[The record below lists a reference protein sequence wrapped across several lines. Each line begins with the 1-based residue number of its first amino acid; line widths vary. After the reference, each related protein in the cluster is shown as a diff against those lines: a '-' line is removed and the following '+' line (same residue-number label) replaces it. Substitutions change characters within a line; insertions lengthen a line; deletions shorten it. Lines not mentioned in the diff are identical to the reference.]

1 MMRLVAAPFDSAR
14 SEGTTFFPGG
24 SIVARSS
31 GGRSV
36 LSSSS
41 PGRRMPR
48 ELADVQVVSR
58 MPVPSSLYSS
68 SSRSSLLYSS
78 TSSLRSTSLDR
89 RSASSTLRDSS
100 STSTTSYTSRLPP
113 RPSLEHRSK
122 VVSDLPRLSSRV
134 VLDVSSGSSSR
145 RSLTR
150 QRSGDAISDAGSP
163 VLTRYR
169 DLGTDSPSSRAS
181 SPARRFLDENCNHRA
196 STPTRRLDWNHNV
209 YNGGSHSLPPPPDSP
224 GRDSGASISPASSR
238 HWRNLGSST
247 SSVDSG
253 GSSSSDCSPGLRR
266 ARRLSLTSEESSS
279 GVSVGSSRSRDH
291 LDKAPLGLRNLG
303 NTCFMNSIV
312 QCLAHTRPF
321 LEYCLKD
328 GYSSEINTS
337 TSSMKGALFEAFA
350 TLLKSIWR
358 SSNGEYAISPQAF
371 RSQIQKFAPRFMGYS
386 QQDSQ
391 EFLHYLLQGLHE
403 DINRITSRPRH
414 LNTEIDDNLSDSQ
427 KAAEAWKRY
436 LRFDDSK
443 IVDCFVG
450 QLKSTLKCS
459 VCGHKSVTFDPFW
472 DLSLPIPKSSDTVTL
487 QQCLS
492 LFTKEEVLDGDE
504 KPTCSHCKTRQKCT
518 KSFTI
523 HRCPKILVLHLK
535 RFSPSERFR
544 AKLNTRIE
552 FPLTNLD
559 LCPYMSNSHYVM
571 YNLYAVSNHSGS
583 TYSGHYTA
591 SCLHPKTGEWH
602 ECNDTKVS
610 EMSASRVVSPEA
622 YVLFYEAATQSSRL

>member
-1 MMRLVAAPFDSAR
+1 MTVLLVSLKKNGEAKKNNRQEEYIVEEEEAGDFAAIIRAMSLSMGDDEAGLCAELERRPCSRTARKRFTGGGPAWQPEEPHAAPPPSLVAGPPSAPRCLAAAPHAA
-14 SEGTTFFPGG
+14 TCPGSRTPG
-24 SIVARSS
+24 H
-31 GGRSV
+31 
-36 LSSSS
+36 S
-41 PGRRMPR
+41 PPAAE
-48 ELADVQVVSR
+48 ELA
-58 MPVPSSLYSS
+58 
-68 SSRSSLLYSS
+68 
-78 TSSLRSTSLDR
+78 
-89 RSASSTLRDSS
+89 
-100 STSTTSYTSRLPP
+100 
-113 RPSLEHRSK
+113 
-122 VVSDLPRLSSRV
+122 
-134 VLDVSSGSSSR
+134 SR
-145 RSLTR
+145 R
-150 QRSGDAISDAGSP
+150 
-163 VLTRYR
+163 
-169 DLGTDSPSSRAS
+169 RA
-181 SPARRFLDENCNHRA
+181 
-196 STPTRRLDWNHNV
+196 
-209 YNGGSHSLPPPPDSP
+209 
-224 GRDSGASISPASSR
+224 
-238 HWRNLGSST
+238 
-247 SSVDSG
+247 
-253 GSSSSDCSPGLRR
+253 
-266 ARRLSLTSEESSS
+266 ESSS

-312 QCLAHTRPF
+312 QCLAHTRPL

-328 GYSSEINTS
+328 GYVSEINSS

-350 TLLKSIWR
+350 TLMKSIWR
-358 SSNGEYAISPQAF
+358 CSNGEYAISPQAF

-414 LNTEIDDNLSDSQ
+414 LTTEIDDNLSESQ

-436 LRFDDSK
+436 LRYDDSK

-472 DLSLPIPKSSDTVTL
+472 DLSLPIPKSSDPVTI

-591 SCLHPKTGEWH
+591 TCLHPKSGEWH

-610 EMSASRVVSPEA
+610 EVSASRVVSSEA

>member
-1 MMRLVAAPFDSAR
+1 MRLVAAPFDSAR

-544 AKLNTRIE
+544 AKLNTRVE

>member
-1 MMRLVAAPFDSAR
+1 MQ
-14 SEGTTFFPGG
+14 
-24 SIVARSS
+24 IKW
-31 GGRSV
+31 SV
-36 LSSSS
+36 
-41 PGRRMPR
+41 
-48 ELADVQVVSR
+48 
-58 MPVPSSLYSS
+58 
-68 SSRSSLLYSS
+68 
-78 TSSLRSTSLDR
+78 
-89 RSASSTLRDSS
+89 
-100 STSTTSYTSRLPP
+100 
-113 RPSLEHRSK
+113 SK
-122 VVSDLPRLSSRV
+122 K
-134 VLDVSSGSSSR
+134 
-145 RSLTR
+145 
-150 QRSGDAISDAGSP
+150 
-163 VLTRYR
+163 
-169 DLGTDSPSSRAS
+169 
-181 SPARRFLDENCNHRA
+181 FL
-196 STPTRRLDWNHNV
+196 
-209 YNGGSHSLPPPPDSP
+209 
-224 GRDSGASISPASSR
+224 
-238 HWRNLGSST
+238 
-247 SSVDSG
+247 
-253 GSSSSDCSPGLRR
+253 
-266 ARRLSLTSEESSS
+266 ESSS

-544 AKLNTRIE
+544 AKLNTRVE

>member
-1 MMRLVAAPFDSAR
+1 MREPACRERAAAAFPTARGPARWPERRVTGAGALPSPKQAPRSHQNHPSLRNQPLHPAAPAA
-14 SEGTTFFPGG
+14 GAVTH
-24 SIVARSS
+24 V
-31 GGRSV
+31 
-36 LSSSS
+36 
-41 PGRRMPR
+41 
-48 ELADVQVVSR
+48 
-58 MPVPSSLYSS
+58 
-68 SSRSSLLYSS
+68 
-78 TSSLRSTSLDR
+78 
-89 RSASSTLRDSS
+89 
-100 STSTTSYTSRLPP
+100 
-113 RPSLEHRSK
+113 HRQQQQQQQPQPQQQSHK
-122 VVSDLPRLSSRV
+122 SQPQSQQQQQQQPCKQSRLSS
-134 VLDVSSGSSSR
+134 GSHGG
-145 RSLTR
+145 TTEPCV
-150 QRSGDAISDAGSP
+150 QSP
-163 VLTRYR
+163 H
-169 DLGTDSPSSRAS
+169 RAS
-181 SPARRFLDENCNHRA
+181 SLQRR
-196 STPTRRLDWNHNV
+196 S
-209 YNGGSHSLPPPPDSP
+209 GSD
-224 GRDSGASISPASSR
+224 GA
-238 HWRNLGSST
+238 HGSKQ
-247 SSVDSG
+247 
-253 GSSSSDCSPGLRR
+253 SSSSDGDMWACLTRLFRVVVLKRSHLRHW
-266 ARRLSLTSEESSS
+266 LKTTSWKDESSS

-312 QCLAHTRPF
+312 QCLAHTRPL

-328 GYSSEINTS
+328 GYVSEINSS

-350 TLLKSIWR
+350 TLMKSIWR
-358 SSNGEYAISPQAF
+358 CSNGEYAISPQAF

-414 LNTEIDDNLSDSQ
+414 LTTEIDDNLSESQ

-436 LRFDDSK
+436 LRYDDSK

-472 DLSLPIPKSSDTVTL
+472 DLSLPIPKSSDPVTI

-591 SCLHPKTGEWH
+591 TCLHPKSGEWH

-610 EMSASRVVSPEA
+610 EVSASRVVSSEA

>member
-1 MMRLVAAPFDSAR
+1 M
-14 SEGTTFFPGG
+14 
-24 SIVARSS
+24 ARSS
-31 GGRSV
+31 GRSV
-36 LSSSS
+36 LSSF
-41 PGRRMPR
+41 RMPR

-58 MPVPSSLYSS
+58 MPVPSSLYS

-89 RSASSTLRDSS
+89 RSASSSLRESSS
-100 STSTTSYTSRLPP
+100 STAA
-113 RPSLEHRSK
+113 
-122 VVSDLPRLSSRV
+122 
-134 VLDVSSGSSSR
+134 SSSR

-209 YNGGSHSLPPPPDSP
+209 YNGGGHSLPPDSP

-459 VCGHKSVTFDPFW
+459 ACGHKSVTFDPFW

-544 AKLNTRIE
+544 AKLNTRVE

>member
-1 MMRLVAAPFDSAR
+1 
-14 SEGTTFFPGG
+14 
-24 SIVARSS
+24 
-31 GGRSV
+31 
-36 LSSSS
+36 
-41 PGRRMPR
+41 MPR

-58 MPVPSSLYSS
+58 MPVPSSMY
-68 SSRSSLLYSS
+68 SSRSSHLYSS

-89 RSASSTLRDSS
+89 RSATLRESSSSSSS
-100 STSTTSYTSRLPP
+100 STSSSSYISRLPP
-113 RPSLEHRSK
+113 RPSFEHRSK

-134 VLDVSSGSSSR
+134 VLDVSSGSR

-181 SPARRFLDENCNHRA
+181 SPARRLLDENCNRA

-209 YNGGSHSLPPPPDSP
+209 YNGSGGGSHSLPPDSP

-312 QCLAHTRPF
+312 QCLAHTRPL

-328 GYSSEINTS
+328 GYVSEINSS

-350 TLLKSIWR
+350 TLMKSIWR
-358 SSNGEYAISPQAF
+358 CSNGEYAISPQAF

-414 LNTEIDDNLSDSQ
+414 LTTEIDDNLSESQ

-436 LRFDDSK
+436 LRYDDSK

-472 DLSLPIPKSSDTVTL
+472 DLSLPIPKSSDPVTI

-591 SCLHPKTGEWH
+591 SCLHPKSGEWH

-610 EMSASRVVSPEA
+610 EVSASRVVSSEA

>member
-1 MMRLVAAPFDSAR
+1 
-14 SEGTTFFPGG
+14 
-24 SIVARSS
+24 
-31 GGRSV
+31 
-36 LSSSS
+36 
-41 PGRRMPR
+41 MPR
-48 ELADVQVVSR
+48 ERADVQVSR

-68 SSRSSLLYSS
+68 SRSSVLYSS
-78 TSSLRSTSLDR
+78 TTSLRSTSLDR
-89 RSASSTLRDSS
+89 RLGSSSTSSSLLRDSS
-100 STSTTSYTSRLPP
+100 SSYTSRLPP

-122 VVSDLPRLSSRV
+122 VATDLPRLGSRV
-134 VLDVSSGSSSR
+134 VLDVSSGGGGGVTR
-145 RSLTR
+145 RSLAR
-150 QRSGDAISDAGSP
+150 QRSGDAISDVGSP

-169 DLGTDSPSSRAS
+169 DLGDSSSPSSRAS
-181 SPARRFLDENCNHRA
+181 SPARRFLDENCNRA
-196 STPTRRLDWNHNV
+196 SNGSLTSRRDWNHNNV
-209 YNGGSHSLPPPPDSP
+209 YGGGGASASLAPDSP
-224 GRDSGASISPASSR
+224 GRDSGVHSRSISPASSR

-266 ARRLSLTSEESSS
+266 ARKLSLTSEESSS
-279 GVSVGSSRSRDH
+279 GASVGSSRSRDH

-312 QCLAHTRPF
+312 QCLAHTRPL

-328 GYSSEINTS
+328 CYTSEINNI
-337 TSSMKGALFEAFA
+337 TSSNRGALFEAFA
-350 TLLKSIWR
+350 TLMKSIWR

-414 LNTEIDDNLSDSQ
+414 VTTEIDDNLSDSQ

-472 DLSLPIPKSSDTVTL
+472 DLSLPIPKSSDSVTI

-504 KPTCSHCKTRQKCT
+504 KPTCSNCKTRQRCT

-535 RFSPSERFR
+535 RFSPGERFR
-544 AKLNTRIE
+544 AKLNTRVE

-591 SCLHPKTGEWH
+591 TCLHPKSGEWH
-602 ECNDTKVS
+602 ECNDTKVTEVS
-610 EMSASRVVSPEA
+610 SSRVASSEA

>member
-1 MMRLVAAPFDSAR
+1 M
-14 SEGTTFFPGG
+14 
-24 SIVARSS
+24 ARSS
-31 GGRSV
+31 GRSV
-36 LSSSS
+36 LSSF
-41 PGRRMPR
+41 RMPR

-58 MPVPSSLYSS
+58 MPVPSSLYS

-89 RSASSTLRDSS
+89 RSASSSLRESSS
-100 STSTTSYTSRLPP
+100 STAASSSYTARLPP

-122 VVSDLPRLSSRV
+122 VVSDLPRLSPRV
-134 VLDVSSGSSSR
+134 VLDVSSSSGGSR

-209 YNGGSHSLPPPPDSP
+209 YNGGGHSLPPDSP

-459 VCGHKSVTFDPFW
+459 ACGHKSVTFDPFW

-504 KPTCSHCKTRQKCT
+504 KPTCSYCKTRQKCT

-544 AKLNTRIE
+544 AKLNTRVE

>member
-1 MMRLVAAPFDSAR
+1 MQ
-14 SEGTTFFPGG
+14 
-24 SIVARSS
+24 IKW
-31 GGRSV
+31 SV
-36 LSSSS
+36 
-41 PGRRMPR
+41 R
-48 ELADVQVVSR
+48 
-58 MPVPSSLYSS
+58 
-68 SSRSSLLYSS
+68 
-78 TSSLRSTSLDR
+78 
-89 RSASSTLRDSS
+89 
-100 STSTTSYTSRLPP
+100 
-113 RPSLEHRSK
+113 K
-122 VVSDLPRLSSRV
+122 K
-134 VLDVSSGSSSR
+134 
-145 RSLTR
+145 
-150 QRSGDAISDAGSP
+150 
-163 VLTRYR
+163 
-169 DLGTDSPSSRAS
+169 
-181 SPARRFLDENCNHRA
+181 FL
-196 STPTRRLDWNHNV
+196 
-209 YNGGSHSLPPPPDSP
+209 
-224 GRDSGASISPASSR
+224 
-238 HWRNLGSST
+238 
-247 SSVDSG
+247 
-253 GSSSSDCSPGLRR
+253 
-266 ARRLSLTSEESSS
+266 ESSS
-279 GVSVGSSRSRDH
+279 GASVGSSRSRDH

-312 QCLAHTRPF
+312 QCLAHTRPL
-321 LEYCLKD
+321 LEYCLQD
-328 GYSSEINTS
+328 CYTSEINNI
-337 TSSMKGALFEAFA
+337 TSSNRGALFEAFA
-350 TLLKSIWR
+350 TLMKSIWR

-414 LNTEIDDNLSDSQ
+414 VTTEIDDNLSDSQ

-472 DLSLPIPKSSDTVTL
+472 DLSLPIPKSSDSVTI

-504 KPTCSHCKTRQKCT
+504 KPTCSNCKTRQRCT

-535 RFSPSERFR
+535 RFSPGERFR
-544 AKLNTRIE
+544 AKLNTRVE

-591 SCLHPKTGEWH
+591 TCLHPKSGEWH
-602 ECNDTKVS
+602 ECNDTKVTEVS
-610 EMSASRVVSPEA
+610 SSRVASSEA